1 MTRSRL
7 VLLAVSMA
15 VVAVGLSFCSALLAQ
30 SKSTTASLSGTVTD
44 PSGARVPKATVKLTN
59 PELGIIRTGTTSG
72 SGEFSFALLV
82 EGTYTLEVSASG
94 FKTTRQ
100 TGVVLA
106 AGDTVAENV
115 TLTIGTTEQVAVNA
129 TGPLFQ
135 TQDANISTELDSKQI
150 EELPLNL
157 RNVLSFATLDSSVNV
172 QGDRQLLAA
181 GGSEDTADQD
191 YSFLN
196 FGGGYFGTNLFLLN
210 GGYDVAQGWGGI
222 LYVPA
227 PEDTEQVKIAS
238 YSFSAQYG
246 FSTGNVVSLTTKAG
260 TSQYHLVADE
270 FIRNPKLDANLYF
283 NNLNGVPKPDD
294 HRNQF
299 GIAGGGP
306 LYIPGIYRHR
316 DKTFFF
322 ANYEGLRLNGSGSYS
337 AQVPTSAQLTGDFSA
352 QLTSTI
358 LGTDC
363 LGRNIYQ
370 GAIYNPY
377 SLSTCPNGSAVRNPY
392 PGNTIP
398 TSGPGAI
405 DALASKFA
413 TGNYWPAPK
422 NPTSNFNF
430 NTSASAQTTSNEW
443 GIRIDH
449 NIGPNDRIYGQFSNK
464 HEGKVQTSAFYG
476 NDVAGPYV
484 FDPNNRMFGVLGYS
498 HVFTPTFIMTSE
510 LFFIR
515 NPGGNVVQG
524 YPFQPSSLG
533 LPGILDSWTPQF
545 PQVEFGN
552 TFGGSGYYAPLGAT
566 QNSGEANF
574 PQNNGS
580 LTVDVNK
587 TLKTHSISAG
597 YMGVWQTDDGGRL
610 TPTVFHFSNGMT
622 AGPDPSN
629 LTSGTGDAL
638 AAFIAG
644 AGVSGVGAGGS
655 TGFTAFPAPTYYM
668 HGMYVQDDWKARH
681 NLTLNL
687 GFRYDI
693 QMPPTARHN
702 QQAYFDLHALNPIS
716 VTTGIP
722 VYGQIVYNNPGNR
735 FLYNPNLVDLAP
747 RIGFSYA
754 AVPKLVLRG
763 GYGIYYSRNF
773 DGGNGPDPGYSTS
786 SVWTSSADGIHITT
800 PLSQAFQSGLV
811 PVTGNSLGGLT
822 NVGQSPSV
830 VNPNRPDPLLQ
841 QFSFGFQY
849 AFTPNDVIDVNYVG
863 SRGRRIT
870 LGGMNY
876 GQLNPSYLS
885 MGSAL
890 NNAMASNPYANALN
904 ALGLPAPSCPY
915 TLAQSLMPYPEFCGG
930 VTAQDEPVG
939 LTNYN
944 SLQASFK
951 HRFGQGLVF
960 TASYTFSKF
969 LSDTGGPEEWG
980 SINGDQGGSG
990 IRNFYNLKAD
1000 WSVDGDDI
1008 PHSLVLNY
1016 VYDLPVGRGKKFG
1029 SGMNAIADEIVGGW
1043 QVSGITTAQSGFP
1056 MSIGASG
1063 NSGSVF
1069 GGNQHAVLTG
1079 AGPKANGCGGLPS
1092 PNGGLTPFYPVGSKN
1107 GPRCFFNGQPATGG
1121 NNGPGAFGPTPDF
1134 TFGTAPRYFSNLRAP
1149 GYVNQD
1155 LTIGKWFSL
1164 KERLRLQFAVQMF
1177 NAFNHANFD
1186 IPAAGIG
1193 SVNLGESSGTQGAR
1207 QMQGVLKITY

>member
-1 MTRSRL
+1 MTRSRFVL
-7 VLLAVSMA
+7 VAVLMAIMA
-15 VVAVGLSFCSALLAQ
+15 VRVLFCPALYAQ
-30 SKSTTASLSGTVTD
+30 TASTTATLAGTVVD
-44 PSGARVPKATVKLTN
+44 SSGARVSKATVKLTN
-59 PELGIIRTGTTSG
+59 PENGTSRAITTSAT
-72 SGEFSFALLV
+72 GEFTFALLLA
-82 EGTYTLEVSASG
+82 GTYTLEASAPG
-94 FKTTRQ
+94 FKTTKQ
-100 TGVVLA
+100 NAIVLA
-106 AGDTVAENV
+106 SGDSVNLGISLTVGA
-115 TLTIGTTEQVAVNA
+115 TEQVTVNEA
-129 TGPLFQ
+129 GPLFQ
-135 TQDANISTELDSKQI
+135 TQDANISTELTNKQI

-191 YSFLN
+191 YSFMN
-196 FGGGYFGTNLFLLN
+196 FGGGYFGTNLFLLE

-246 FSTGNVVSLTTKAG
+246 FSTGNVISLTTKAG
-260 TSQYHLVADE
+260 SSRYHFVADE
-270 FIRNPKLDANLYF
+270 YLRNPDLDANLYF
-283 NNLNGVPKPDD
+283 NNLTGAPKSDD

-299 GIAGGGP
+299 GVAGGGP
-306 LYIPGIYRHR
+306 LYIPSIYKQR

-337 AQVPTSAQLTGDFSA
+337 AQVPTAAQLGGDFSA
-352 QLTSTI
+352 ELTSTS

-363 LGRNIYQ
+363 LGRTIYQ

-377 SLSTCPNGSAVRNPY
+377 SLSTCPGGGVIRNPY
-392 PGNTIP
+392 PGNIIP

-405 DALASKFA
+405 DALANKFA
-413 TGNYWPAPK
+413 TGNYWPGPK
-422 NPTSNFNF
+422 NSNGTFNF
-430 NTSASAQTTSNEW
+430 NTTATAQTTSNEW

-449 NIGPNDRIYGQFSNK
+449 NFNANNRIYGQFSNK

-476 NDVAGPYV
+476 DDIAGPYV

-498 HVFTPTFIMTSE
+498 HVFTPTFILNSE

-515 NPGGNVVQG
+515 NPGGNIVQG
-524 YPFQPSSLG
+524 YPFKPSSLG
-533 LPGILDSWTPQF
+533 LPGTLDSWTPQF

-552 TFGGSGYYAPLGAT
+552 TFGGSGFYAPLGAT
-566 QNSGEANF
+566 QNSGEASF

-580 LTVDVNK
+580 LTIDLSK
-587 TLKTHSISAG
+587 TYKAHALGFG

-610 TPTVFHFSNGMT
+610 TPTVFHFSNTMT

-629 LTSGTGDAL
+629 LTNGTGDAL
-638 AAFIAG
+638 AAFMAG
-644 AGVSGVGAGGS
+644 AGVSGVGAAGS
-655 TGFTAFPAPTYYM
+655 TGFSAYPAPTYYL
-668 HGMYVQDDWKARH
+668 HGWYIQDDWKARR

-702 QQAYFDLHALNPIS
+702 EQAYFDLHALNPIS

-722 VYGQIVYNNPGNR
+722 VYGEIVYNTPGNR
-735 FLYNPNLVDLAP
+735 FLYNPNLNDLAP

-754 AVPKLVLRG
+754 VIPKLVLRG

-786 SVWTSSADGIHITT
+786 SVWTSSSDGIHITT
-800 PLSQAFQSGLV
+800 PLAGAFQSGLV
-811 PVTGNSLGGLT
+811 PVTGNGLAGLT

-830 VNPNRPDPLLQ
+830 VNPHRPDPLLQ

-849 AFTPNDVIDVNYVG
+849 AFTPNDVLDVNYVG

-870 LGGMNY
+870 VAGMNY
-876 GQLNPSYLS
+876 GQLNPTYLS
-885 MGSAL
+885 MGSTL
-890 NNAMASNPYANALN
+890 NNAMPSNPFADALS

-915 TLAQSLMPYPEFCGG
+915 TVAQSLMPYPEFCGG
-930 VTAQDEPVG
+930 VTAEDEPVG
-939 LTNYN
+939 VTNYN
-944 SLQASFK
+944 ALQTSFK

-990 IRNFYNLKAD
+990 IRNFYDLKAD

-1016 VYDLPVGRGKKFG
+1016 VYDLPVGRGKRIG
-1029 SGMNAIADEIVGGW
+1029 GGMNAIVDEVVGGW

-1056 MSIGASG
+1056 MAIGASG

-1079 AGPKANGCGGLPS
+1079 ASFKSGNCGGT
-1092 PNGGLTPFYPVGSKN
+1092 NGVPAIPVGSKY
-1107 GPRCFFNGQPATGG
+1107 CFFNPA
-1121 NNGPGAFGPTPDF
+1121 AFAPTPDF
-1134 TFGTAPRYFSNLRAP
+1134 TFGNAPRYFSNLRAP

-1155 LTIGKWFSL
+1155 LTIGKWFNL
-1164 KERLRLQFAVQMF
+1164 KERFRLQFAVQMF

-1186 IPAAGIG
+1186 IPAASVG
-1193 SVNLGESSGTQGAR
+1193 SPNMGLSSGTQGAR